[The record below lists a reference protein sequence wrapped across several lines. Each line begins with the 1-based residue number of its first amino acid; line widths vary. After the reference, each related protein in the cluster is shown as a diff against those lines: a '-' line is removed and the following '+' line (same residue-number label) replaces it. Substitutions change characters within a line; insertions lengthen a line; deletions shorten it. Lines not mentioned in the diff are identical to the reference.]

1 MRTSGNTL
9 LAALAVTL
17 AAGAVS
23 AQTLPNKP
31 IHMVIPFPVGSGTDL
46 TFRPVVEHMTK
57 TLGQTVLLEG
67 RPGGGGVVASI
78 YVRSQPP
85 DGSTIYNI
93 SNTTTIRSLGPKP
106 EVDVRRDFTA
116 IAPSNIA
123 PMLITVNSEQVKART
138 LAELIAEARSR
149 PGQINYA
156 SYGVGSGSHLFFE
169 MLKNEAKINM
179 VHVPYQGDTQA
190 ATETAAGRTQVT
202 GTILGAVRPLL
213 AETGGSGRL
222 RLIGQSLAERSKLV
236 PNTPGMKESGVP
248 QIDYGL
254 WGGYVGPPGMQRN
267 VVDVL
272 NRALNAAMTDPG
284 LLATYER
291 LGISVIGGT
300 PEELT
305 RMINLYYD
313 AYTKLLKDT
322 GLKLE

>member
-1 MRTSGNTL
+1 
-9 LAALAVTL
+9 
-17 AAGAVS
+17 
-23 AQTLPNKP
+23 
-31 IHMVIPFPVGSGTDL
+31 
-46 TFRPVVEHMTK
+46 
-57 TLGQTVLLEG
+57 
-67 RPGGGGVVASI
+67 
-78 YVRSQPP
+78 
-85 DGSTIYNI
+85 
-93 SNTTTIRSLGPKP
+93 
-106 EVDVRRDFTA
+106 
-116 IAPSNIA
+116 
-123 PMLITVNSEQVKART
+123 MLITVNSEQIKART
-138 LAELIAEARSR
+138 LAELIAEARAR